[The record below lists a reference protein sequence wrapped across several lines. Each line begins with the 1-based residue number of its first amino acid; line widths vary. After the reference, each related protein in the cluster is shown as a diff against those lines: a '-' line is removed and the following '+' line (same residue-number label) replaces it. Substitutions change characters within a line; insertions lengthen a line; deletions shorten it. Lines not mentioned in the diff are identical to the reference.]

1 MLLTEGGRS
10 MTDTG
15 TVYLSLGSNLAN
27 RQANLDMALKLLSER
42 MRMGKVSSIYDTEP
56 LGNTSQ
62 PRFLNLACE
71 VFTRLTPEGLL
82 ALVKGI
88 ERKMGR
94 YSRTGEPRII
104 DIDILFYD
112 DKVMDTRDLVIPHP
126 KIEERSF
133 VLVPLAEIAP
143 DLVHPVLKKTIKE
156 LNKAIKEVQGVLR
169 FDAK

>member
-1 MLLTEGGRS
+1 
-10 MTDTG
+10 MTDTV
-15 TVYLSLGSNLAN
+15 TVYLSLGSNLGN

-56 LGNTSQ
+56 LGNTNQ

-71 VFTRLTPEGLL
+71 VFTRLAPEGLL
-82 ALVKGI
+82 ALAKGI

-94 YSRTGEPRII
+94 YSRSGEPRII
-104 DIDILFYD
+104 DIDILFYG

-126 KIEERSF
+126 RIEERSF

-143 DLVHPVLKKTIKE
+143 DLIHPVLKKTIKE
-156 LNKAIKEVQGVLR
+156 LNQAIKEKQGVLKL
-169 FDAK
+169 DAK

>member
-1 MLLTEGGRS
+1 
-10 MTDTG
+10 MTDTV
-15 TVYLSLGSNLAN
+15 TAYLSLGSNLGN

-56 LGNTSQ
+56 LGNINQ

-71 VFTRLTPEGLL
+71 VFTHLTPEGLL
-82 ALVKGI
+82 ALSKGI

-94 YSRTGEPRII
+94 YSRSGEPRII
-104 DIDILFYD
+104 DIDILFYG
-112 DKVMDTRDLVIPHP
+112 DKVVDTRDLVIPHP
-126 KIEERSF
+126 KMEERSF

-143 DLVHPVLKKTIKE
+143 DLVHPVLKKKIKE
-156 LNKAIKEVQGVLR
+156 MNQAIKEKQGVMK